1 MATSTR
7 TTTQSGL
14 RAPRWVTAFNPV
26 SRRLLGA
33 GVPLGPN
40 ALLTVPG
47 RRSGLLRTTPLAI
60 IDQSGRRWVWA
71 PWGDSDWV
79 KNLRAAGRATLSV
92 RGRSEEVEA
101 SELDDSERVAFFRNV
116 LAPYAG
122 SMRGG
127 FTFVRVV
134 DQVDLHDPDA
144 AAEGRAVFEL
154 QAGRG
159 PLIDRRA
166 RLG

>member
-1 MATSTR
+1 M
-7 TTTQSGL
+7 
-14 RAPRWVTAFNPV
+14 
-26 SRRLLGA
+26 LGA

-47 RRSGLLRTTPLAI
+47 RRTGVPRTTPLAI
-60 IDQSGRRWVWA
+60 IRVSGRQWVWA

-79 KNLRAAGRATLSV
+79 KNLRAAGHATLSV
-92 RGRSEEVEA
+92 RGQKSEVTA
-101 SELDDSERVAFFRNV
+101 SELDDHERVSFFRNV

-127 FTFVRVV
+127 FTFVRVI
-134 DQVDLHDPDA
+134 DQVDLHDPEA

-154 QAGRG
+154 KPVGAAEGS
-159 PLIDRRA
+159 
-166 RLG
+166 

>member
-1 MATSTR
+1 MAAHVHATPR
-7 TTTQSGL
+7 SGL
-14 RAPRWVTAFNPV
+14 RAPRWVTLFNPI

-40 ALLTVPG
+40 ALLTVAG
-47 RRSGLLRTTPLAI
+47 RRSGVPRTTPLAI
-60 IDQSGRRWVWA
+60 INRGGRRWVWA

-92 RGRSEEVEA
+92 RGRSEEVMA
-101 SELDDSERVAFFRNV
+101 SELNDGERVAFFRDV

-122 SMRGG
+122 AIRGG

-134 DQVDLHDPDA
+134 DQVDLHDPEA
-144 AAEGRAVFEL
+144 AADGRAVFEL
-154 QAGRG
+154 KPAG
-159 PLIDRRA
+159 
-166 RLG
+166 

>member
-1 MATSTR
+1 MAANSRTSIQT
-7 TTTQSGL
+7 GL

-26 SRRLLGA
+26 SRRVLGA

-47 RRSGLLRTTPLAI
+47 RRSGVPRTTPLAI
-60 IDQSGRRWVWA
+60 IDRSGHRWVWA

-92 RGRSEEVEA
+92 RGRTEEVTA
-101 SELDDSERVAFFRNV
+101 YELDDHERIAFFRNV

-127 FTFVRVV
+127 YTFVRVI
-134 DQVDLHDPDA
+134 DQVDLHDPEA

-154 QAGRG
+154 KPVEAAG
-159 PLIDRRA
+159 
-166 RLG
+166 